1 MSLDTEGEAIIEEY
15 RAAMDEHLLHVGGQA
30 AWKLVA
36 RANAFVEKSAPWS
49 LYKSGESDRLGA
61 VLAALA
67 RSLSRIAM
75 MAAPFLP
82 GKAQEAWEA
91 LGRRGSVGEERW
103 ACLATPEVGGL
114 SVIKPEPLFPKS
126 T

>member
-1 MSLDTEGEAIIEEY
+1 MG
-15 RAAMDEHLLHVGGQA
+15 AAQ
-30 AWKLVA
+30 
-36 RANAFVEKSAPWS
+36 
-49 LYKSGESDRLGA
+49 SGESDRLGA

-82 GKAQEAWEA
+82 QKAQEAWEA

-103 ACLATPEVGGL
+103 ASLTTPEVGGL
-114 SVIKPEPLFPKS
+114 SVIKPEPLFPK
-126 T
+126 TT